1 MQRSVNSVDL
11 DVDESLAQ
19 ILVEEGLGARSGGY
33 RSSVMQLVANSL
45 DATAVTISLLQ
56 GPLTVIQLRQLIG
69 KWRERRKANREGDL
83 GKIIVKGPRGDL
95 VAQVHPD
102 TDLEALAKQLQ
113 RALFPPT
120 FHRSDDPEDL
130 LG

>member
-45 DATAVTISLLQ
+45 DATAVTISLWQ

-83 GKIIVKGPRGDL
+83 GKIMNP
-95 VAQVHPD
+95 
-102 TDLEALAKQLQ
+102 
-113 RALFPPT
+113 
-120 FHRSDDPEDL
+120 
-130 LG
+130 